1 MARRPSEV
9 PKSIVAQLNRGERA
23 SANLAEG
30 LSIDMGTLAGH
41 TLPEKA
47 AAAVKQAIKGE
58 KSYTKRMKLAGG
70 AIHGELGLT
79 EALKTTRGQTSSMV
93 RSWGA
98 YAVGAEDGIGLA
110 RRLELIREHADD
122 PHFGVREWAWL
133 ALRDHIIDDLDRAL
147 TLLEPWVHE
156 DSPYI
161 RRYAT
166 ELTRPRGVWCRHIE
180 TLKREPERG
189 LPLLEPLKADEHKYV
204 QDSVANW
211 LNDAGKTRVDWVTAV
226 VDRWERLSEH
236 PATKRIARRSRRSIK

>member
-1 MARRPSEV
+1 VARRPSEV

-30 LSIDMGTLAGH
+30 LSIDIAKLASH
-41 TLPEKA
+41 TIPEKA
-47 AAAVKQAIKGE
+47 AAAIKQAIKGE
-58 KSYTKRMKLAGG
+58 KSYTKRVKLAGG
-70 AIHGELGLT
+70 ALHGALGLKR
-79 EALKTTRGQTSSMV
+79 ALKTTRGHTSSMV

-98 YAVGAEDGIGLA
+98 YAVGAEDGLDIA
-110 RRLELIREHADD
+110 ARLELIREHADD

-133 ALRDHIIDDLDRAL
+133 ALRDHTIDDLDRAL
-147 TLLEPWVHE
+147 IILEPWVHE

-166 ELTRPRGVWCRHIE
+166 ELTRPRGVWCKHIE
-180 TLKREPERG
+180 VLKQEPERG

-211 LNDAGKTRVDWVTAV
+211 LNDASKTRGEWVSALTDQWIAGTEQSSTA
-226 VDRWERLSEH
+226 
-236 PATKRIARRSRRSIK
+236 RIFRRARRSL